1 MKVIPI
7 RHENTVKH
15 DLTVI
20 VASFVIFILVNYF
33 PYQVHRFLCR
43 NRKEKMDSV

>member
-20 VASFVIFILVNYF
+20 VASFVIFIRLISGQLF
-33 PYQVHRFLCR
+33 SL
-43 NRKEKMDSV
+43 SVSSFFVP